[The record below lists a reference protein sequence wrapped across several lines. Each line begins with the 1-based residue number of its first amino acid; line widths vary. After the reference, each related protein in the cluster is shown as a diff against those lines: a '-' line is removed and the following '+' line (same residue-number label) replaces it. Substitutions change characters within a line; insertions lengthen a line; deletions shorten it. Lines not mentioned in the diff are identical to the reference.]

1 MAKVYDHLIS
11 IQRINES
18 TEIWEDLYR
27 VHAHINKS
35 ASNNATTVEINVSGL
50 TSENIG
56 ISSDVS
62 ISLWDAKINNTDVYR
77 TEDSDTHA
85 VSSNLADLFKSENI
99 KIYVK

>member
-35 ASNNATTVEINVSGL
+35 ASNNEYLNGGAIQDKVSRVFEVRYFKAL
-50 TSENIG
+50 EDIELNTQSYRILYNG
-56 ISSDVS
+56 IPYDIKDYDDYMLRHKSIKLLGVS
-62 ISLWDAKINNTDVYR
+62 Y
-77 TEDSDTHA
+77 
-85 VSSNLADLFKSENI
+85 
-99 KIYVK
+99 